1 MANPDLVRAKTAQL
15 CHATPRW
22 KKWAHVQETFIPRPR
37 TETNNVSSDDT
48 TEGSKSQGTDES
60 SPNPTG
66 SEKSYENDIHR
77 LNVGDREF
85 VLVGTAHIS
94 QQSVDLVRNVIE
106 GEKPDCVCVELD
118 AQRFEALSK
127 EQRFQA
133 QDLRSIIREK
143 QLAALMMNLML
154 ASYQKRLGMKLG
166 VTPGSELLEATRT
179 AEEMQIPISL
189 CDRDIRI
196 TLRRAWNSL
205 SLWRKG
211 MLASGVLA
219 SAFDSPEISEE
230 ELARIRQQDVLTELM
245 KELGETMPQLKTALI
260 DERDAYLAQK
270 IRATEGKKAVVVVG
284 AGHLAG
290 MSTAIA
296 SDHDIDL
303 AAIEEIPAVSK
314 AWKWVGW
321 AIPAIILSSI
331 LYIGW
336 SQGTAEAGQNALFW
350 FFANAVPTGLG
361 AAIALAH
368 PLTILASFLAAPFTS
383 LTPVIGA
390 GYVAAGVQAW
400 LVPPT
405 VQEIQNVG
413 EEMAQ
418 PGKWWSNRL
427 LRILLAFILSTL
439 GSIIGT
445 WVGGVEVV
453 SNLFG

>member
-1 MANPDLVRAKTAQL
+1 MSDNEPTDGDEKTG
-15 CHATPRW
+15 
-22 KKWAHVQETFIPRPR
+22 
-37 TETNNVSSDDT
+37 SDDSSNAPT
-48 TEGSKSQGTDES
+48 PGT
-60 SPNPTG
+60 
-66 SEKSYENDIHR
+66 SYEDDIHR
-77 LNVGDREF
+77 LHVGEREF

-94 QQSVDLVRNVIE
+94 QQSVDLVREVIE

-118 AQRFEALSK
+118 PQRFEALSK

-133 QDLRSIIREK
+133 QDLRSIIRNK

-179 AEEMQIPISL
+179 AEEMEIPISL

-205 SLWRKG
+205 SFWRKS

-219 SAFDSPEISEE
+219 SAFESPEISEE
-230 ELARIRQQDVLTELM
+230 ELARIRQQDVLSELM

-270 IRATEGKKAVVVVG
+270 IRSTEGAKVVVVVG

-290 MSTAIA
+290 MSEAIA
-296 SDHDIDL
+296 SNQDIDL
-303 AAIEEIPAVSK
+303 ARIEEVPPVSPV
-314 AWKWVGW
+314 WKWVGW
-321 AIPAIILSSI
+321 AIPALVLTSI
-331 LYIGW
+331 LYIGL
-336 SQGTAEAGQNALFW
+336 SQGFAEAGQNAVFW
-350 FFANAVPTGLG
+350 FFANAIPTGLG
-361 AAIALAH
+361 AALALAH
-368 PLTILASFLAAPFTS
+368 PLTILASFVAAPFTS

-390 GYVAAGVQAW
+390 GYVAAFVQVW
-400 LVPPT
+400 FVPPT
-405 VQEIQNVG
+405 VQEIQDVG

-418 PGKWWSNRL
+418 PGRWWRNRL
-427 LRILLAFILSTL
+427 LRILLVFILTTL

-445 WVGGVEVV
+445 WVGGIEVV
-453 SNLFG
+453 SNLFR